1 MNIFTPFFFAPQ
13 KKKSSLDLEI
23 TSTHVLYYTSNVFCK
38 SISKIYGEITRRDS
52 QMLKKKKRG
61 EIKAVVL
68 DVLCKK
74 GFLKNFAKFTG
85 KHLHLGLFLMEK
97 QAANLKFY

>member
-1 MNIFTPFFFAPQ
+1 
-13 KKKSSLDLEI
+13 
-23 TSTHVLYYTSNVFCK
+23 
-38 SISKIYGEITRRDS
+38 
-52 QMLKKKKRG
+52 MLKKKKRG

-85 KHLHLGLFLMEK
+85 KHLHLGLFLME
-97 QAANLKFY
+97 

>member
-1 MNIFTPFFFAPQ
+1 MERLPE
-13 KKKSSLDLEI
+13 EI
-23 TSTHVLYYTSNVFCK
+23 
-38 SISKIYGEITRRDS
+38 

-74 GFLKNFAKFTG
+74 VF
-85 KHLHLGLFLMEK
+85 
-97 QAANLKFY
+97 